1 MLKRSFTKFEKAL
14 LLVLIVVLL
23 ALVYY
28 RFVYLPVQ
36 DRIAASDTY
45 EIENQIK
52 AEQQKAEII
61 KNMKDE
67 VDENQEIKTG
77 VVTTYD
83 NFKAEAALLNSIFVP
98 LAQKYNYSF
107 ETPIASDNT
116 VRRTINISFTTANY
130 KICRE
135 ILQKLHDSKYRC
147 MISDVSISA
156 TDKSSNSYLTIL
168 TSPINCTLSVTFYE
182 TLIGAVTTAGLDMS
196 GESKQDEYVGLGNAD
211 FSNLEHN
218 SLETI
223 AESIVDEHQLRY

>member
-52 AEQQKAEII
+52 AEQQKAALIQS
-61 KNMKDE
+61 MKDE
-67 VDENQEIKTG
+67 VDENQDIKTG
-77 VVTTYD
+77 VVATYD
-83 NFKAEAALLNSIFVP
+83 NFKAEASLLNSIFVP

-130 KICRE
+130 KICRD
-135 ILQKLHDSKYRC
+135 ILQKLHGQ
-147 MISDVSISA
+147 
-156 TDKSSNSYLTIL
+156 
-168 TSPINCTLSVTFYE
+168 SP
-182 TLIGAVTTAGLDMS
+182 
-196 GESKQDEYVGLGNAD
+196 
-211 FSNLEHN
+211 
-218 SLETI
+218 
-223 AESIVDEHQLRY
+223 